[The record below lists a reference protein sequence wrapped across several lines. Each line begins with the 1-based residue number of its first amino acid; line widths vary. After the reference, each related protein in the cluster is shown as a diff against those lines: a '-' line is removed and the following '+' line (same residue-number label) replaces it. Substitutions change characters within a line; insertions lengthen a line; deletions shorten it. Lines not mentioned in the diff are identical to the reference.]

1 MFRKYLEKIERE
13 EDVRMNLIELRKLL
27 KTEPGNA
34 AWQRDRQRCLSLML
48 KLLKHEDAKVRKNAA
63 LILGEM
69 GCQDALDALFYAYEC
84 EEKLFVKSAYLTA
97 MSQLDYRAYLT
108 AFREHMD
115 ELMKTEMTPEN
126 QKHLNEELKLLRD
139 MLLIVEKPVKH
150 TFAGYSVPSE
160 LILLTSPG
168 MEQLTIDVMPRNVRD
183 AAKAMRGGVRIL
195 TERPGELFGI
205 RTVKGF
211 MFRFCTNPLKET
223 GYQAVA
229 ADIYNA
235 GLVEYLKKRHEGD
248 GPFYFRIDLRT
259 KLVLNEKSQ
268 YVKRLGAE
276 LERLSGHELQ
286 NSASNYECELRVTEN
301 KQGQYSVY
309 LILHT
314 IAESRFSYRRNAIAT
329 SMHPVKAAEVV
340 SLAAEYLADDAD
352 VLDPFCGTA
361 TLLIERYRRKKA
373 AHLYGVDIFGEAIEG
388 ARENAGKANVPS
400 YFINKDFVEFS
411 HSYTFDEVITEL
423 PAGSDKMTPDVLMT
437 LYKNFVRKLNQ
448 WMTPGGY
455 VIVVTTEKEY
465 LLSLAARSG
474 YLKAEKEWALSG
486 KKEQY
491 VVVLRYRG

>member
-1 MFRKYLEKIERE
+1 MFRNYLDKIERD
-13 EDVRMNLIELRKLL
+13 EDVRKNLIELRKLL
-27 KTEPGNA
+27 KTEPGSA

-97 MSQLDYRAYLT
+97 MSQLDYRTYLN
-108 AFREHMD
+108 AFRERME
-115 ELMKTEMTPEN
+115 ELMQMEMTPEN

-150 TFAGYSVPSE
+150 TFTGYSVPSE
-160 LILLTSPG
+160 MILLTSPG

-195 TERPGELFGI
+195 AERPGELFGI

-211 MFRFCTNPLKET
+211 MFRFCANPVKASD
-223 GYQAVA
+223 YQAVA
-229 ADIYNA
+229 GGTKIIHTVDKFLDVLFTAQIFRRIVLAHVIHDA
-235 GLVEYLKKRHEGD
+235 GLTDYLKKRHEGD

-276 LERLSGHELQ
+276 LERLSGHHLQ
-286 NSASNYECELRVTEN
+286 NSASNYECELRITEN

-314 IAESRFSYRRNAIAT
+314 IADSRFSYRRNAIAT

-340 SLAAEYLADDAD
+340 SIASEYLADDAD

-361 TLLIERYRRKKA
+361 TLLIE
-373 AHLYGVDIFGEAIEG
+373 V
-388 ARENAGKANVPS
+388 S
-400 YFINKDFVEFS
+400 
-411 HSYTFDEVITEL
+411 
-423 PAGSDKMTPDVLMT
+423 
-437 LYKNFVRKLNQ
+437 
-448 WMTPGGY
+448 
-455 VIVVTTEKEY
+455 
-465 LLSLAARSG
+465 
-474 YLKAEKEWALSG
+474 
-486 KKEQY
+486 
-491 VVVLRYRG
+491 